1 MNHLFNIVTCILF
14 VSISQTLFSMST
26 SNELIFYEDRNLP
39 IRDAIK
45 NVVKNSGKRII
56 FDSQVDGTSSFYI
69 KGVHWRQ
76 VLESFLKVHDLKI
89 NESEHTIFVQKNLL
103 KEGSL
108 KPLVT
113 EIKNKTDLLPDN
125 VLDKTADTIEK
136 ELDIKGISGSF
147 NNLKAIVN
155 YRGRNQTW
163 SVGNTINAK
172 YRVVKIEEDGLTL
185 LDINENNK
193 LMVKFY

>member
-1 MNHLFNIVTCILF
+1 MNHIFNIVTCILF
-14 VSISQTLFSMST
+14 VSISQTLLSMST
-26 SNELIFYEDRNLP
+26 SNELIFYKDRNLP

-56 FDSQVDGTSSFYI
+56 FDSQVEGTSSFYI
-69 KGVHWRQ
+69 KGVPWRQ

-89 NESEHTIFVQKNLL
+89 HESEHTIFVQKNFL

-108 KPLVT
+108 EPLAV
-113 EIKNKTDLLPDN
+113 ERKKKIDLMPDN
-125 VLDKTADTIEK
+125 VLDKTSDAIEK
-136 ELDIKGISGSF
+136 ELDIKGISGSY

-163 SVGNTINAK
+163 SVGNTINTK

-193 LMVKFY
+193 VMVKFY